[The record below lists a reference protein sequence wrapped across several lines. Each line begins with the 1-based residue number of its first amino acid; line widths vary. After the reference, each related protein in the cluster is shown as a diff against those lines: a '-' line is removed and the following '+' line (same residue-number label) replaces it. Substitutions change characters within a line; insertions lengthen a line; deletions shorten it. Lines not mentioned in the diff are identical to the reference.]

1 MAIEWHEHGES
12 SKDGQWAIQTE
23 RLHHEPIWRYFM
35 DMPAEVRQYCEDSF
49 RLVEYRPRQASMS
62 PGDARPG
69 GAPPGDRGQPDQ
81 EAAVEAMRVSPSV
94 VAFSVMWRWQ
104 YSHEGLGW
112 TDGSV
117 AYSSP
122 AEARRDRAARIEGM
136 KRRLVRRTV
145 IEEVERS

>member
-23 RLHHEPIWRYFM
+23 RLHHEPI
-35 DMPAEVRQYCEDSF
+35 C
-49 RLVEYRPRQASMS
+49 
-62 PGDARPG
+62 
-69 GAPPGDRGQPDQ
+69 GQPDQ